1 MKKINRKLLVL
12 LILSVSFW
20 GCSDSDDESGQDLIT
35 SYQLA
40 GTYRAQITPTFMS
53 SSPITTGEHT
63 IKIEDLGNGSIRLFF
78 DKFQKEPMPF
88 QMTVD
93 INMKVS
99 KGSGNTLVLTG
110 ENGTFKAEPPSGGAI
125 DPNDVPPGIQ
135 LPEGS
140 EGGMTS
146 SKATIKGKF
155 GEIEKDGKTAMRF
168 DLDLTPGIALPIQ
181 ILIYTH
187 EKSNNH

>member
-1 MKKINRKLLVL
+1 MKNFTTKWLVL
-12 LILSVSFW
+12 FLLLGSFW
-20 GCSDSDDESGQDLIT
+20 GCSDSDDENGQSLIT

-40 GTYRAQITPTFMS
+40 GTYRAQITPSFMGS
-53 SSPITTGEHT
+53 SAITTGEHT
-63 IKIEDLGNGSIRLFF
+63 IRIEDLKNGSVRLFF

-99 KGSGNTLVLTG
+99 KGSGNTLILAGTD
-110 ENGTFKAEPPSGGAI
+110 GTFKAEPPNGGTI
-125 DPNDVPPGIQ
+125 DPDDIPPGIQ
-135 LPEGS
+135 LPEGA

-155 GEIEKDGKTAMRF
+155 GEIEKDGKKAMRF

-187 EKSNNH
+187 AKK

>member
-1 MKKINRKLLVL
+1 MKNFRTKWIVL
-12 LILSVSFW
+12 FIFLGTFW
-20 GCSDSDDESGQDLIT
+20 GCSNSDDENGQDLII

-40 GTYRAQITPTFMS
+40 GTYRAQITPTFMG

-63 IKIEDLGNGSIRLFF
+63 ISIEDLGNGSIRLFF
-78 DKFQKEPMPF
+78 DKFQKNPMPF

-99 KGSGNTLVLTG
+99 KGSGNTLLLSG

-125 DPNDVPPGIQ
+125 DPNDIPPGIQ
-135 LPEGS
+135 LPEGAES
-140 EGGMTS
+140 GMKS
-146 SKATIKGKF
+146 SKASIKGNF
-155 GEIEKDGKTAMRF
+155 GEIDKDGNTAMRF

-187 EKSNNH
+187 EKK